1 MNGPTPCLRCPCT
14 ADSRRMAGIAS
25 LPTCRIL
32 APLVLVLIAAISGCS
47 VWQGRLDPQF
57 EDQVNRRLQ
66 GIEQARLDEQSIRP
80 PQDIESGLASLK
92 EVAKTEKPSTAPA
105 SLELPIDMARRSVLE
120 NNLDLSVVTI
130 EPDKARTRVSEEE
143 AKFDATIRVGLSYKK
158 QNPPALDGDIV
169 QFTEKKTALDQL
181 IKGYE
186 AGNSLVDTMEQLA
199 EGQTPKADK
208 VGGFDGGIAKLT
220 TIEQSKES
228 ITGDVGLTVP
238 LPTGGKMGVSQVF
251 DRQNKLSP
259 FYSDQSTAPM
269 VFSVSQPLLR
279 NAGLDT
285 NLASIRIARLDAK
298 ATSAKTKLV
307 AIRLLAAAEKA
318 YWKLYGARKLLEIR
332 EQLNELANRNLELVQ
347 KRADEGLVA
356 PIEVIRAQAGVALQL
371 EALIVARTNERI
383 QQRDLKRILNL
394 DGVDLNSPTRLDIA
408 TPPTL
413 LGYELESDPLVKRAL
428 TNRMEMLEIE
438 LELAAD
444 AIRID
449 FARNQTLPLISLD
462 FEYGLVDTGGTPGTA
477 WQSAWDFDNP
487 SFGIGIKGEIPVT
500 NEARKAQLRR
510 AMLNRTQRLSTR
522 AARELAIRQE
532 VLDALDLL
540 EQNWQRI
547 LAARQAAVVSG
558 LNYEAER
565 KQFDQG
571 TRTMREVFEA
581 LAQLGDAQAREVGA
595 IVAYQVSLVDLAFAT
610 GTLLGYSK
618 VDLLDA
624 EF

>member
-1 MNGPTPCLRCPCT
+1 MTAAVPCLHG
-14 ADSRRMAGIAS
+14 RRTPAPRTPRVSAALPACRGPS
-25 LPTCRIL
+25 LL
-32 APLVLVLIAAISGCS
+32 LWFAIAAIPGCS
-47 VWQGRLDPQF
+47 AWQGRLDPQF
-57 EDQVNRRLQ
+57 ENQVNRRLQ

-92 EVAKTEKPSTAPA
+92 DVARTETPSTAPA
-105 SLELPIDMARRSVLE
+105 SLDLPIDLARRSVLE
-120 NNLDLSVVTI
+120 NNLDLSVVAI
-130 EPDKARTRVSEEE
+130 EPDKARTRISEEE
-143 AKFDATIRVGLSYKK
+143 AKFDATIRVGASYKK
-158 QNPPALDGDIV
+158 QNPPALDDDYV

-186 AGNSLVDTMEQLA
+186 AGNSFADTMQQLA
-199 EGQTPKADK
+199 EGKTPKPDK

-220 TIEQSKES
+220 TIEQTKES
-228 ITGDVGLTVP
+228 INAELGLNVP
-238 LPTGGKMGVSQVF
+238 LPTGGRVGLTQF
-251 DRQNKLSP
+251 LDRQNKLSP
-259 FYSDQSTAPM
+259 FYSDQSTSPL
-269 VFSVSQPLLR
+269 VFSISQPLLR

-347 KRADEGLVA
+347 KRVDEGLVA

-394 DGVDLNSPTRLDIA
+394 EGVDLNSPTRLDIT

-413 LGYELESDPLVKRAL
+413 LGYELESEPLVKRAL

-444 AIRID
+444 TIRVD

-510 AMLNRTQRLSTR
+510 AVLTRTQRLATR

-540 EQNWQRI
+540 DQNWQRI

-581 LAQLGDAQAREVGA
+581 LAQLGDAQAREAGA

-618 VDLLDA
+618 VDMLEAD
-624 EF
+624 F

>member
-1 MNGPTPCLRCPCT
+1 MFLGFLRL
-14 ADSRRMAGIAS
+14 S
-25 LPTCRIL
+25 IL
-32 APLVLVLIAAISGCS
+32 VAAAAVGLAGCS
-47 VWQGRLDPQF
+47 LWEGRLDPQF
-57 EDQVNRRLQ
+57 EEKVDRRLR
-66 GIEQARLDEQSIRP
+66 GIEQTRMNEESARAPRSI
-80 PQDIESGLASLK
+80 DDGLADLQK
-92 EVAKTEKPSTAPA
+92 QARAEAPSTPPA
-105 SLELPIDMARRSVLE
+105 SVDLPIDLARKSVLE
-120 NNLDLSVVTI
+120 NNLDLAVITI
-130 EPDKARTRVSEEE
+130 EPDKAQTRVSEEE
-143 AKFDATIRVGLSYKK
+143 AKFDATIRVGASYKK
-158 QNPPALDGDIV
+158 QNPPALDGDLV

-186 AGNSLVDTMEQLA
+186 SGASFVDTMQQLA
-199 EGQTPKADK
+199 EGKTPKEDK

-220 TIEQSKES
+220 TIEQTKES
-228 ITGDVGLTVP
+228 INAELGLNVP
-238 LPTGGKMGVSQVF
+238 LPTGGKVGLTQF
-251 DRQNKLSP
+251 LDRQNKLSP
-259 FYSDQSTAPM
+259 FYSDQSTSPL
-269 VFSVSQPLLR
+269 VFSISQPLLR

-298 ATSAKTKLV
+298 ATSARTKLV

-318 YWKLYGARKLLEIR
+318 YWKLYGARKLREIR

-356 PIEVIRAQAGVALQL
+356 PIEVIRADAGVALQL

-383 QQRDLKRILNL
+383 QERELKRIINL
-394 DGVDLNSPTRLDIA
+394 DSVDLNSPTRLDIS

-413 LGYELESDPLVKRAL
+413 EGFDLESEQLVSRAL
-428 TNRMEMLEIE
+428 ANRMEMLEIE

-449 FARNQTLPLISLD
+449 FARNQTLPLVTLD

-477 WQSAWDFDNP
+477 WKSACDFDNTN
-487 SFGIGIKGEIPVT
+487 FGIGIKGEIPVT
-500 NEARKAQLRR
+500 NEARKSLLRR
-510 AMLNRTQRLSTR
+510 ALLNRTQRLATR

-532 VLDALDLL
+532 VLDSLDLL
-540 EQNWQRI
+540 NQNWQRI
-547 LAARQAAVVSG
+547 LAARQAAIASG

-581 LAQLGDAQAREVGA
+581 LSQLGDAQAREAGA
-595 IVAYQVSLVDLAFAT
+595 IVAYQASLVDLAFAT

-618 VDLLDA
+618 VDVLDA
-624 EF
+624 DFLQPAMR

>member
-1 MNGPTPCLRCPCT
+1 MTGPDPCLQHPRT
-14 ADSRRMAGIAS
+14 ADSHGTAGIAS
-25 LPTCRIL
+25 LPTWRIL
-32 APLVLVLIAAISGCS
+32 TPLLLVAIAAIPGCS
-47 VWQGRLDPQF
+47 IWQGRLDPQF
-57 EDQVNRRLQ
+57 EDQVNRRLH
-66 GIEQARLDEQSIRP
+66 GIEQARLDQQSSRP
-80 PQDIESGLASLK
+80 PQDIETGLAGLK
-92 EVAKTEKPSTAPA
+92 DVARTTAPSTSSA
-105 SLELPIDMARRSVLE
+105 SLELPIDMVRRSVLE
-120 NNLDLSVVTI
+120 NNLDLSVVII
-130 EPDKARTRVSEEE
+130 EPDKARTRISEEE
-143 AKFDATIRVGLSYKK
+143 AKFDATIRVGASYKK
-158 QNPPALDGDIV
+158 QNPPALDGDFV
-169 QFTEKKTALDQL
+169 QFTEKKTSLDQL

-186 AGNSLVDTMEQLA
+186 AGTSFVDTMQQLA
-199 EGQTPKADK
+199 EGKTPKADK

-220 TIEQSKES
+220 TIEQTKES
-228 ITGDVGLTVP
+228 IDAELGLNVP
-238 LPTGGKMGVSQVF
+238 LPTGGRVGVSQF
-251 DRQNKLSP
+251 LDRQNKLSP
-259 FYSDQSTAPM
+259 FYSDQSTSPL
-269 VFSVSQPLLR
+269 VFSISQPLLR

-285 NLASIRIARLDAK
+285 NLASIRIARLAAK

-356 PIEVIRAQAGVALQL
+356 PIEIIRAQAGVALQL

-383 QQRDLKRILNL
+383 QERDLKRILNL
-394 DGVDLNSPTRLDIA
+394 EGVDLNSPTRLDIT

-413 LGYELESDPLVKRAL
+413 LGYELAPEPLVNRAL

-438 LELAAD
+438 MELAAD
-444 AIRID
+444 AIRVD

-462 FEYGLVDTGGTPGTA
+462 FEYGIVDTGGTPGTA
-477 WQSAWDFDNP
+477 WQSAWDFDN
-487 SFGIGIKGEIPVT
+487 SSYGIGIKGEIPVT

-510 AMLNRTQRLSTR
+510 AVLTRTQRLATR

-540 EQNWQRI
+540 GQNWQRI
-547 LAARQAAVVSG
+547 LAARQTAVVSG

-595 IVAYQVSLVDLAFAT
+595 IVAYQVSLVDLAYAT

-618 VDLLDA
+618 VDMLEAD
-624 EF
+624 F